1 MMLLYERKVEEGLAY
16 FWSRAG
22 RRGEERRGARD
33 QKMEASE
40 RNKERG
46 TTVRARTMEMR
57 VRGGGMA
64 WLARPLSIV
73 PAYFEWPWSS
83 MYY

>member
-16 FWSRAG
+16 FWRRAG
-22 RRGEERRGARD
+22 RRGEERRG
-33 QKMEASE
+33 EE
-40 RNKERG
+40 RS

-57 VRGGGMA
+57 ARGGGMA